1 MKSKSLSYG
10 GGQPWLA
17 RSCRILQRDQSGSSQ
32 ALFTELR
39 TAGDMSM
46 PCDHDFDDS
55 ETDTAIPY
63 DGDSVSQ
70 ASHAQESVLPSSL

>member
-1 MKSKSLSYG
+1 
-10 GGQPWLA
+10 
-17 RSCRILQRDQSGSSQ
+17 
-32 ALFTELR
+32 
-39 TAGDMSM
+39 M

-63 DGDSVSQ
+63 DGDIVSQ